1 MFLTEP
7 AGKEGDFLHRQETVN
22 LIGLFPLALMEDGIY
37 QYIRVGGFRRHVPD
51 HMKGVFR
58 RQEKKTGLLSGVQFL
73 RHGAMFPLLKILRGS
88 QKKPAVAVGVEQM
101 GSFSVMAQGKVGGGA
116 FNDLFRCSPSVPF
129 VMPPENAAL
138 FVVKKMKVIFGF
150 QIFHMRILHA
160 VSPEIIFITV
170 YARK

>member
-1 MFLTEP
+1 M
-7 AGKEGDFLHRQETVN
+7 
-22 LIGLFPLALMEDGIY
+22 
-37 QYIRVGGFRRHVPD
+37 PD
-51 HMKGVFR
+51 HMEGVFR

-73 RHGAMFPLLKILRGS
+73 RHGTVFPFLKILRRGK
-88 QKKPAVAVGVEQM
+88 KKPAVAVGVEQM
-101 GSFSVMAQGKVGGGA
+101 SRVPVMAEGKVGRGA
-116 FNDLFRCSPSVPF
+116 FNDLFGTAPSVPF

-138 FVVKKMKVIFGF
+138 FVVKKMKIVFCF